1 MESRREFIGI
11 VAAVTLAACSG
22 ARAPSPSQR
31 DAFMAL
37 SAALTGYN
45 DLDPSIG
52 AIYLQSLRALPDR
65 AAALDALLQKTADVQ
80 RGAELND
87 PQLRSIAAE
96 ILRDW
101 YTGTYEGS
109 DGLTTATWTQAV
121 AWRAC
126 SFTKPPSLCA
136 APGSWANRPA

>member
-1 MESRREFIGI
+1 
-11 VAAVTLAACSG
+11 
-22 ARAPSPSQR
+22 
-31 DAFMAL
+31 MAL
-37 SAALTGYN
+37 SAALTGYP

-52 AIYLQSLRALPDR
+52 ALYLQSLRAQPDR
-65 AAALDALLQKTADVQ
+65 AVALDALLEKAADVQ

-87 PQLRSIAAE
+87 PQLRSVAAE

-109 DGLTTATWTQAV
+109 NGATTATWTQAV

-126 SFTKPPSLCA
+126 SFTKPPSLCTV
-136 APGSWANRPA
+136 PGSWANPPA